1 MMAAR
6 QAEGREITMT
16 RFYDA
21 PREVV
26 FRYWTDPRLV
36 AEWWGP
42 ESFVNEK
49 VVWEAVPGGEI
60 RIDMRSPDG
69 SIYPTRGV
77 FHEAAAPEKL
87 VFTTGFR
94 DETTGCWRMEE
105 RTTVTFE
112 DAEGGTK
119 LTVHSVVVSCAPE
132 WTAALDGME
141 AGWSQTLE
149 RLARVLV

>member
-1 MMAAR
+1 MMAAK

-21 PREVV
+21 PREIV

-42 ESFVNEK
+42 EAFVNENI
-49 VVWEAVPGGEI
+49 VWEAVPGGEI
-60 RIDMRSPDG
+60 RIDMRAPDG

-77 FHEAAAPEKL
+77 FHEAVDREKL

-94 DETTGCWRMEE
+94 DEKTGLFRMEE

-112 DAEGGTK
+112 DADGGTK

-132 WTAALDGME
+132 WLTALDGME